1 MSKHT
6 ESTSNHSSS
15 WDTYWQG
22 SAGAT
27 ALTAGGANHPAILG
41 FWDAFFGELKQHIE
55 TPKILDIAS
64 GNGAVLERAL
74 TTYANQAALTS
85 VDISPAAIASIN
97 TRFPEVIGI
106 VADAAKIPLEDASF
120 DIVTSQ
126 FGLEYAGKDAIYE
139 AARLVTNGGQLAL
152 LLHTDKGSI
161 HEECRQ
167 SLDAIERVQASNFI
181 TAART
186 MFDAGFKAVRGADR
200 SAYDKAAEKLAPSL
214 AVLEGIMQEY
224 GQQVAADT
232 IFRLYNDVA
241 TIHQRIQHYEPDEI
255 LNWLTTMD
263 SELEAYAGRMKSML
277 QSAFNADSFKLA
289 CDGLTDSGFNISQA
303 GTLNTQDQETP
314 MAWQLI
320 ATKQH

>member
-1 MSKHT
+1 MNKQT
-6 ESTSNHSSS
+6 ENQAQQNS

-22 SAGAT
+22 SADAT
-27 ALTAGGANHPAILG
+27 ALTAGGANHPAIHG
-41 FWDAFFGELKQHIE
+41 FWDNFFRQLKQTE
-55 TPKILDIAS
+55 QTPKILDIAS

-74 TTYANQAALTS
+74 AAYTNQLELTS
-85 VDISPAAIASIN
+85 LDISPAAISNIKR
-97 TRFPEVIGI
+97 RFPAVIGL
-106 VADAAKIPLEDASF
+106 VADAAKIPLEGAAF
-120 DIVTSQ
+120 DVVTSQ

-139 AARLVTNGGQLAL
+139 AARLVKNGGQLVL
-152 LLHTDKGSI
+152 LLHTEKGSI

-181 TAART
+181 AAARA

-200 SAYDKAAEKLAPSL
+200 SPYDKAAEKLTPSL
-214 AVLEGIMQEY
+214 TVLEGIMQEY

-241 TIHQRIQHYEPDEI
+241 NIHQRIQHYEPGEV

-277 QSAFNADSFKLA
+277 QSALNTDSFKLA
-289 CDGLTDSGFNISQA
+289 CDGLTDRGFSISQA
-303 GTLNTQDQETP
+303 EALNIQAQEFP